1 MANHRSA
8 IKRHTQSL
16 RKHTK
21 NVAIKSS
28 IKTATKKVRTAAEAG
43 NATEAAELLKKA
55 TSLFDGA
62 VTKGTL
68 HRNNASRK
76 VSRLANAV
84 NAIGSK

>member
-16 RKHTK
+16 RKQTK
-21 NVAIKSS
+21 NVAIKSAL
-28 IKTATKKVRTAAEAG
+28 KTATKKVRTATESG
-43 NATEAAELLKKA
+43 NATEAAEFLKQA

-76 VSRLANAV
+76 VSRLASAV
-84 NAIGSK
+84 NAIATK